1 MERYALSGTGKLT
14 LGVQSHPRRQPS
26 QRESCDLPTTRG
38 AGPQFAHLAPA
49 IEVVLEGEVV
59 VDRGVRSEKAL
70 GASSRLEPLL
80 LSPSAPKELSG

>member
-1 MERYALSGTGKLT
+1 
-14 LGVQSHPRRQPS
+14 
-26 QRESCDLPTTRG
+26 
-38 AGPQFAHLAPA
+38 LAPA